1 MTPHKPQNK
10 NSASALYFCCVLFG
24 LLLRVHGSASCAVSS
39 RFLESLGSGGEYGG
53 NQFLQANQAVSRW
66 VSFKNGGIWRLK
78 ARFVAAPNL
87 LGGGDADDGVER
99 CR

>member
-1 MTPHKPQNK
+1 MVLQAVP
-10 NSASALYFCCVLFG
+10 SRCVFWNP
-24 LLLRVHGSASCAVSS
+24 
-39 RFLESLGSGGEYGG
+39 LEVGESTGG

-66 VSFKNGGIWRLK
+66 VSFKNGGIWRSK

-87 LGGGDADDGVER
+87 LGGGDTDDGVER